1 MINKILRS
9 VGRWC
14 YRHSHPPK
22 ITDDYA
28 VNVRAEHTLI
38 SMHNSISF
46 LIHFAQGGT
55 VVEISMY
62 DQKTDTVDKRL
73 YVVTEDNDLGKELN
87 QIIMVARLQHG

>member
-22 ITDDYA
+22 LSDDYA
-28 VNVRAEHTLI
+28 VSVRAESTFI

-62 DQKTDTVDKRL
+62 DQKTDCVHKQL
-73 YVVTEDNDLGKELN
+73 YVVTEDSDLGQALN
-87 QIIMVARLQHG
+87 QIITVAKLQHG